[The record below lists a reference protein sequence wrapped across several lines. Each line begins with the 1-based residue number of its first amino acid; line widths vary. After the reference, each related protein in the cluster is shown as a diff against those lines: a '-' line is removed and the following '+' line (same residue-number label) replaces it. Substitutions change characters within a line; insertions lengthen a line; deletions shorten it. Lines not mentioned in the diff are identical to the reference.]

1 MLEPILK
8 ELTPKLEKAIEFL
21 HDELASIHTGRAS
34 VSLVDTITVDA
45 YGSKQL
51 LKQVASITIP
61 EPRQILIQPWDRSLV
76 GQIESAIRASDLGF
90 GPVNT
95 GDAIRINI
103 PELTEERRK
112 EFVKVA
118 KERAEEAKISVRNAR
133 SEAWN
138 AVKKE
143 KNDGEIGEDEMYRG
157 EERIQTEVDKTNK
170 KIEEILAQKE
180 KELME
185 I

>member
-1 MLEPILK
+1 MIDTTLK
-8 ELTPKLEKAIEFL
+8 EMTPKLEKAVTFL

-34 VSLVDTITVDA
+34 VSLVDSIMVTA

-61 EPRQILIQPWDRSLV
+61 EPRQILIQPWDRSIV
-76 GQIESAIRASDLGF
+76 GQIESAIRESDLGF

-112 EFVKVA
+112 EFVKAA

-138 AVKKE
+138 AVKKA
-143 KNDGEIGEDEMYRG
+143 KNDGEIGEDDMYRG
-157 EERIQTEVDKTNK
+157 EERIQAEVDKTNK
-170 KIEEILAQKE
+170 AIDEILEKKE